1 MRIPLTVIGG
11 FLGAGKTTL
20 LNRLLAGAG
29 GRRIAVL
36 VNDFGAV
43 NVDAALVAS
52 ASADTIALSNGCVCC
67 SIGDDLTGALIR
79 VLEASPPFDAIVVEA
94 SGVSDPW
101 RIAQVGLAD
110 PGLSLGGV
118 IVLVD
123 AAAAGAQARDP
134 LLADSLQRQLRAA
147 DLVVINKTD
156 LATAQELEWV
166 RAWVTETVGATPQFE
181 TTHAALPG
189 ELLWGVAP
197 ERLVRH
203 DARCSDHDEHGHEHG
218 HVGHGHE
225 HAEMFEAWTHHPP
238 EALGAAALR
247 AALRAMP
254 PGVLRLKGLVRTDEH
269 GWAELQFAGKHGS
282 LRRLDEAPAGSA
294 VVVAIGLRGRLP
306 QAALAAIFDEAA
318 RAAQAQSGAGA

>member
-1 MRIPLTVIGG
+1 
-11 FLGAGKTTL
+11 
-20 LNRLLAGAG
+20 
-29 GRRIAVL
+29 
-36 VNDFGAV
+36 
-43 NVDAALVAS
+43 VDAALVAS

-67 SIGDDLTGALIR
+67 SIGDDLTGALFR

-156 LATAQELEWV
+156 LATAQELERV
-166 RAWVTETVGATPQFE
+166 RAWVTEAVGATPQFE
-181 TTHAALPG
+181 TTHAALSG

-203 DARCSDHDEHGHEHG
+203 DARCSDHDEHGH
-218 HVGHGHE
+218 GHGHE

-306 QAALAAIFDEAA
+306 QAALAAIFDAAA